1 MTPRGGLVRKSPGH
15 AFPVGRGV
23 VVAPVL
29 WARVL
34 ALTKAANR
42 PARRCQRAGI
52 VRQGDR
58 RPADYR
64 KVATQQG
71 TSPRL
76 IEDRT
81 NGHSGCSGPVATR
94 RVGRIALRNPR
105 PTLTDTH
112 ARYAATGGPCPR
124 PGLSYARHRRRLST
138 LPARPN
144 RRPRRLHGSSHLG
157 ARPPSTVPVRLKS
170 TVLMF
175 PRP

>member
-58 RPADYR
+58 RPADYK

-81 NGHSGCSGPVATR
+81 NGHSGCSGPVAIPPRWENRPSQPPAHPHRHSRSLRCHRWSLPTA
-94 RVGRIALRNPR
+94 RIVLR
-105 PTLTDTH
+105 
-112 ARYAATGGPCPR
+112 
-124 PGLSYARHRRRLST
+124 
-138 LPARPN
+138 
-144 RRPRRLHGSSHLG
+144 SS
-157 ARPPSTVPVRLKS
+157 PPSAFHIACAAESTASACSRFIPPRCATTVDRAGRLKS